1 MLFRK
6 EILTNGEVSTL
17 GRMVKIS
24 PDRVSKLVSTFNAL
38 TSKGYKVPVV
48 LGHPQEFSDPAGWP
62 YKPVSAEEPLLR
74 SSAGFVTGL
83 TVDGDKVYADMDI
96 RDEQVGKKLTD
107 KTIACCSPMIVPTFE
122 DGDGEKWLNGV
133 FTHLALTN
141 KPRQMRKGAF
151 EAIEAR
157 LSDLTEESTF
167 DDLMIALGTFPANAK
182 KAKPPMDEED
192 DGEDDDETN
201 EVEMDGHG
209 EPDGDENQSGDKEA
223 DGDGDETE
231 DGEEDV
237 EEEVEEEAEDDAEE
251 GEDNEK
257 GEARLLS
264 ETQVALKKIGIVI
277 PEGTGKDDFIKV
289 LHAATLSHL
298 STKAGANGE
307 QQETPEDQVPDEDIE
322 EAEDPMSKQMLS
334 DLMEQN
340 TKMTRKDFSGRI
352 GGLLRAGKITKE
364 KHDAL
369 LTQVNGWQLSDEG
382 SKGALNA
389 IESTVAIY
397 EELPDGACLP
407 LDQRLK
413 LADAVETEAKLG
425 VAGKK
430 PAHAG
435 SQPLKSGEMD
445 EKEVDELV
453 KSARV

>member
-6 EILTNGEVSTL
+6 EILAGGTVSTL
-17 GRMVKIS
+17 GRMVKIGK
-24 PDRVSKLVSTFNAL
+24 DRIDKLVSTFNAL
-38 TSKGYKVPVV
+38 KAKGYKVPVV
-48 LGHPQEFSDPAGWP
+48 LGHPAKFSDPAGWP
-62 YKPVSAEEPLLR
+62 YKAVSAEEPLLR

-83 TVDGDKVYADMDI
+83 TVDGDKVYADMEIADA
-96 RDEQVGKKLTD
+96 QVGAKLTD
-107 KTIACCSPMIVPTFE
+107 KTIACCSPMIVPNFE
-122 DGDGEKWLNGV
+122 DGDGEKWSNGV

-141 KPRQMRKGAF
+141 KPRQMRKSGF

-167 DDLMIALGTFPANAK
+167 DDLMIAMGTFPANAK
-182 KAKPPMDEED
+182 AKPPMDED
-192 DGEDDDETN
+192 DEEEEDDETN
-201 EVEMDGHG
+201 DVEMDGHG
-209 EPDGDENQSGDKEA
+209 EPDGDENQSGDK
-223 DGDGDETE
+223 DGEEGEE
-231 DGEEDV
+231 EEGGEEDV

-251 GEDNEK
+251 GEDKEK

-277 PEGTGKDDFIKV
+277 PEGTGKDDFLKV

-307 QQETPEDQVPDEDIE
+307 QQETPEDQIPDEDIE

-340 TKMTRKDFSGRI
+340 TKLIRKDTSGRI

-369 LTQVNGWQLSDEG
+369 LTQVNGWQLSDDG
-382 SKGALNA
+382 SKGSLDA
-389 IESTVAIY
+389 IEATVAIY

-407 LDQRLK
+407 LDQRIK
-413 LADAVETEAKLG
+413 LADVHETEAKLG
-425 VAGKK
+425 TAGKK

-435 SQPLKSGEMD
+435 SQPLTSGEMD